1 MILNRRFELL
11 AVGFS
16 LLYTILY
23 TYGYII
29 CFLFAFLS
37 AACYLFICYQKKIY
51 AEALLQLFYI
61 FTAVYGYFHWTES
74 AGELSPILPW
84 AFHAGIIVSGTALVL
99 VSGYLLRRLTD
110 AQHPFVDSFT
120 TVFSIFATLLMINLF
135 PENWWYWVVID
146 TVSVWLY
153 YQRGLY
159 YTAVLF
165 FIYTLLS
172 INGLIQWQVY

>member
-11 AVGFS
+11 AVVFS
-16 LLYTILY
+16 LLYTLLY

-37 AACYLFICYQKKIY
+37 AASYLFICYQKKIY

-61 FTAVYGYFHWTES
+61 FTAVYGYIHWSES
-74 AGELSPILPW
+74 AGELSPILPG
-84 AFHAGIIVSGTALVL
+84 AFHAGIIVSGMALVL

-110 AQHPFVDSFT
+110 AQRPFVDSFT

-146 TVSVWLY
+146 AVSIWLF

-159 YTAVLF
+159 YTALLF
-165 FIYTLLS
+165 FIYTLLA
-172 INGLIQWQVY
+172 INGVIQWQVY